1 MAQTNLKDIGYA
13 LLLVFVL
20 GFLLHIM
27 TPLAS
32 EGFENGPARCG
43 VDTPCSGSLKC
54 INGFCAKTDRVPI
67 KEKEKVP
74 LLGAGAPVPYF

>member
-1 MAQTNLKDIGYA
+1 MSQASVKDIGYA
-13 LLLVFVL
+13 LILIFVL
-20 GFLLHIM
+20 GLLLHII
-27 TPLAS
+27 TPFAS
-32 EGFENGPARCG
+32 EGFASGPPYCD

-74 LLGAGAPVPYF
+74 LLAPGAPAPYF